1 MCAIDPEQTQSKQ
14 LINIFKIKILQFF
27 VHNDISNEYHRA
39 KFVLSLSLF
48 FQAFF
53 FKQTLSD
60 GIKTSQFKKKQRQEW
75 WIPLRYFLSWLIS
88 SHSLY
93 RSSCRS
99 SPAMS
104 LSWAY
109 SWLYTLSL
117 GVLWRKKKI
126 MQWQK
131 KVCLPSISVHQ
142 VHHPF
147 QN

>member
-14 LINIFKIKILQFF
+14 IFKIKILQFF

-109 SWLYTLSL
+109 SWLYTWCFMKKEENNAVTKKSL
-117 GVLWRKKKI
+117 PAIYFCPPSQSSIPKLE
-126 MQWQK
+126 
-131 KVCLPSISVHQ
+131 CLK
-142 VHHPF
+142 
-147 QN
+147 